1 MRYYLHLIDKKDGHT
16 RERVD
21 ISHHFERFKPSADGK
36 ANSCF
41 LDCWLADRTKEL
53 KRKYFPRKQGYLM
66 IWGVDDTGT
75 AIGFSK
81 MRIDSIAI
89 EE

>member
-1 MRYYLHLIDKKDGHT
+1 MKVYLDLIDKKDGHT

-21 ISHHFERFKPSADGK
+21 ISHYFGRYKPTADK
-36 ANSCF
+36 EVNSFF

-66 IWGVDDTGT
+66 LWAVDDTGT
-75 AIGFSK
+75 SAGFSK
-81 MRIDSIAI
+81 WRIDSIAI
-89 EE
+89 TE